1 MNLKEEGE
9 KKKKKTTDKINK
21 ISIPPARQ
29 FCQFLLGPSGT
40 FNLLVLAGTVPR

>member
-9 KKKKKTTDKINK
+9 KKNTDKINK

-40 FNLLVLAGTVPR
+40 FNFLVLAGTVPR